1 MATTFQIRKIHALKN
16 VIGMDDDL
24 YRDMLISFDVTSSKD
39 LTFTEAAIF
48 VDIFD
53 NLHQMAK
60 LIDEVKPKEVMLSEL
75 FKTKLKI
82 EDELEQELE
91 MAKG

>member
-1 MATTFQIRKIHALKN
+1 M
-16 VIGMDDDL
+16 
-24 YRDMLISFDVTSSKD
+24 
-39 LTFTEAAIF
+39 TFTEAAIF

>member
-1 MATTFQIRKIHALKN
+1 MGNTALLVLEREITEYQVDIENLKIKIADCAIKAHSTHPQEIN
-16 VIGMDDDL
+16 VI
-24 YRDMLISFDVTSSKD
+24 FDY
-39 LTFTEAAIF
+39 
-48 VDIFD
+48 
-53 NLHQMAK
+53 LHQMAK
-60 LIDEVKPKEVMLSEL
+60 LINEVKPKEVMLSEL

>member
-1 MATTFQIRKIHALKN
+1 MRRLKKPKKCCKN
-16 VIGMDDDL
+16 ERGRNNRFLSAGNI
-24 YRDMLISFDVTSSKD
+24 
-39 LTFTEAAIF
+39 
-48 VDIFD
+48 
-53 NLHQMAK
+53 
-60 LIDEVKPKEVMLSEL
+60 IDEVKPKEVMLSEL

>member
-1 MATTFQIRKIHALKN
+1 MGNTALLVLEREITEYHVDIENLKIKIADCAIKAHSTNPQEVN
-16 VIGMDDDL
+16 V
-24 YRDMLISFDVTSSKD
+24 
-39 LTFTEAAIF
+39 
-48 VDIFD
+48 IFD

>member
-1 MATTFQIRKIHALKN
+1 MGNTALLVLEREITEYQVDIENLKIKIADCAIKAHSTHPQEVN
-16 VIGMDDDL
+16 V
-24 YRDMLISFDVTSSKD
+24 
-39 LTFTEAAIF
+39 
-48 VDIFD
+48 IFD

-60 LIDEVKPKEVMLSEL
+60 LIDEVNPKEVMLSEL

-82 EDELEQELE
+82 EDKLEQELE